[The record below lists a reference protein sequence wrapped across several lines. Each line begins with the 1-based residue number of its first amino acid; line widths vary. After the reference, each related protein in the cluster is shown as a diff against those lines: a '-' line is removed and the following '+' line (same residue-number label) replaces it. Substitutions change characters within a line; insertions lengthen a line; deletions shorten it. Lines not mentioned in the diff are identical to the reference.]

1 MKKRPKIIHYKN
13 YKNFENNNFRQD
25 LKTGLLKFDITNALL
40 SQITDTVLSVLNKQA
55 PRKELYMFKSLQ
67 FYDKRTEKR
76 SYEQI
81 KT

>member
-55 PRKELYMFKSLQ
+55 PRKELYMFKSLP

-76 SYEQI
+76 NYEQI

>member
-1 MKKRPKIIHYKN
+1 MRKRPKIIHYKN

-55 PRKELYMFKSLQ
+55 PRKEIIYV
-67 FYDKRTEKR
+67 
-76 SYEQI
+76 QI
-81 KT
+81 IAIL